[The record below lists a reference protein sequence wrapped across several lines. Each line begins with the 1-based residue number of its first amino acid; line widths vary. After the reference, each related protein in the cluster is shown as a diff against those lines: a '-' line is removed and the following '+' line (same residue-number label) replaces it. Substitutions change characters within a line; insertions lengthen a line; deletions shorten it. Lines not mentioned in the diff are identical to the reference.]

1 MNTYKLKVG
10 NLERELPIM
19 KIKDDLAIA
28 SFVILGD
35 TELITDAAPLIADK
49 LKNIDVIVT
58 AEAKGIPIAYEVSK
72 QLKMKSY
79 VVARKSIK
87 PYMKDPIVEEVFSIT
102 TQKKQVLCLD
112 KKDGDSIKGKR
123 VAIIDDVISTGESLK
138 TIENLVKK
146 AGGIVAAKAAILA
159 EGDAAKRE
167 DIIYIDK
174 LPLFK
179 VNCDGSISILND

>member
-1 MNTYKLKVG
+1 MNTYKLKVA

-35 TELITDAAPLIADK
+35 TELIENVAPLIAEK
-49 LKNIDVIVT
+49 LKEIDVIVT

-72 QLKMKSY
+72 QLNMKSY

-87 PYMKDPIVEEVFSIT
+87 PYMKNPIVEEVFSIT

-112 KKDGDSIKGKR
+112 KSDGDAIKGKK
-123 VAIIDDVISTGESLK
+123 VAIVDDVISTGESLK

-159 EGDAAKRE
+159 EGDAANRD
-167 DIIYIDK
+167 DIIYIGK
-174 LPLFK
+174 LPLFTIDE
-179 VNCDGSISILND
+179 NESFSTLE